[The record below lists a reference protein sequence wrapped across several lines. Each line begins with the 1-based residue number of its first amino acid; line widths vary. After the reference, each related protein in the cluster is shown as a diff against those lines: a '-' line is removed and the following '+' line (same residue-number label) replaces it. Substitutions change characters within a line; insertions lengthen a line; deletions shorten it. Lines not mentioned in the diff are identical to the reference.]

1 MLSIIVLT
9 VVILLPVAAAVMRA
23 SMSFVSHPVAFIPK
37 AIRWIARL
45 IGGIFVLAFVVVLL
59 TMDRM
64 TVWSY
69 VEILI
74 PVFVAFAVSWLMDR
88 WLDKLEPGPVVEVH
102 HYYENEDSSER
113 RDIVDEAVSSVHD
126 ESIK

>member
-1 MLSIIVLT
+1 MLSIIVLA

-23 SMSFVSHPVAFIPK
+23 AMSFVAHPIAFIPK

-59 TMDRM
+59 AMDRM

-74 PVFVAFAVSWLMDR
+74 PAFVAFAISWLMDR
-88 WLDKLEPGPVVEVH
+88 WLDKLEPDPVIEVR

-113 RDIVDEAVSSVHD
+113 RDGADEDVISVHD